1 MSLNYARELLKISL
15 SQLCDS
21 IGFDT
26 TSEIALDI
34 LVDVCERQFQSL
46 SKETSNLIQ
55 LNNRNQENYFDILS
69 ILLENNH
76 ENLDQLQDYMFKFQ
90 SSTFPKDIIQF
101 PFRKRNQI
109 YLRIPPKDSQEI
121 IQRDQNSSTEYI
133 YDWLPLF
140 PDQETPEQSS
150 SVNIDTNLDAT
161 IYQDQQKKFDKS
173 DSHHPLTLLSFLS
186 KNGDEPTSVPIGKRP
201 NQSLP
206 SILYRPRRIIEIEV
220 AAAATAAAEKAKK
233 EQLEKET
240 NEKDQQQGPPPPLRL
255 TIPKPLVVNDKGS
268 ITNKKLSSSILTTT
282 TTTTPTIPSS
292 SSSLSTL
299 TLTTTTT
306 TTTAVVTTIPTTT
319 TTTST
324 VTNPMAIDG
333 IINKNGINTSLFI
346 GNIPSVNLGK
356 KIIVS
361 PPLNDS
367 NAKQIHSHTNISTNL
382 SESLTN
388 IDKNEETAL
397 DLTKKSPLISSPA
410 KLPRL
415 KLNIKNV
422 SNPQITKNASNPQIS
437 PPTTKKQIQRPSSST
452 KQLPNTHEKVNLKIR
467 TSSLPLFGTNE
478 KISMI
483 SPPLIVS
490 DEILLNP
497 IETSNNPIYDNKKLN
512 DFNQINIHSEQGSTS
527 NEINRQDKKKNKKT
541 KHHNDQHD
549 QKEKKRKKE
558 ENSLVEQQFMK
569 MDIDPIPFS
578 SSSAAATAAT
588 TAAAAATTAAAAA
601 AAATTTAATT
611 AAAAATTATVTTS
624 NTSMT
629 NQSSGG
635 TIRLKIKL
643 GKPSNSTNTLET
655 NKSDDQFNS
664 INLHDNQSNV
674 QPESKTSP
682 ILLKLQ
688 VGSGNNPSISPSI
701 STRPPII
708 SAMNRSAS
716 QKRKSGKVK
725 RVPQST
731 NAIVTNSSSNIFFHE
746 DNTLSM
752 DDLPLGE
759 RTSPNKPVINSIQ
772 TSLPQQI
779 ISTPIKKKTNANKKK
794 SNNNKRTN
802 NIVGVAVIEERRIDH
817 DSQEKIW
824 ICPSCNRPDNGQEAM
839 IACDLCDDWYHWECV
854 GIAEEP
860 PESIPW
866 FCPKCHRSNSSTAS
880 AQGIKPSASSKAKR
894 KRASV
899 IYQQQQKQQQY
910 PQQ

>member
-46 SKETSNLIQ
+46 SKQTSNLIQ
-55 LNNRNQENYFDILS
+55 LNNRYQENYFDILS

-150 SVNIDTNLDAT
+150 LINIDTNIDAT

-206 SILYRPRRIIEIEV
+206 SILYRPRRIIEMEV

-240 NEKDQQQGPPPPLRL
+240 NEKDQQGPPPPLRL
-255 TIPKPLVVNDKGS
+255 TIPKPLVVNDKGP
-268 ITNKKLSSSILTTT
+268 ITNKKLSSSILTT

-299 TLTTTTT
+299 TLTTTI
-306 TTTAVVTTIPTTT
+306 TTTAAVATTIPTTT

-346 GNIPSVNLGK
+346 GNIPSVNLGN

-397 DLTKKSPLISSPA
+397 DLTKKSTLISSPA

-422 SNPQITKNASNPQIS
+422 SNPQITNNASNPQIS

-452 KQLPNTHEKVNLKIR
+452 KQLPNTHEKVNLTIR

-490 DEILLNP
+490 NENLLNS
-497 IETSNNPIYDNKKLN
+497 IETSNNPIYENKKLN
-512 DFNQINIHSEQGSTS
+512 DFNQINIRSEQGSTS
-527 NEINRQDKKKNKKT
+527 NEIDRREKKKNKKK

-549 QKEKKRKKE
+549 QKEKKIKKE
-558 ENSLVEQQFMK
+558 QENNLVEQQFMT
-569 MDIDPIPFS
+569 MDIDPIPS
-578 SSSAAATAAT
+578 SSSSLST
-588 TAAAAATTAAAAA
+588 TAAAAAT
-601 AAATTTAATT
+601 AAATTTTT
-611 AAAAATTATVTTS
+611 TTVTTS

-643 GKPSNSTNTLET
+643 GKPSNSANTLET

-664 INLHDNQSNV
+664 INLHDNQSNA

-688 VGSGNNPSISPSI
+688 VGPGNNPSISPSI

-708 SAMNRSAS
+708 STMNRSAS

-725 RVPQST
+725 RVPQPT
-731 NAIVTNSSSNIFFHE
+731 NATITNSSSNIFFHE

-759 RTSPNKPVINSIQ
+759 RTSPNKHVINNIQ
-772 TSLPQQI
+772 TNLPQQI